1 MCGGS
6 RNFACIHGA
15 IYYFRCISVCNRC
28 TARTR
33 GAFLT
38 KLNFGKLSFA
48 KQETPKGKP
57 TAAKGT
63 KIGRPRVTVDE
74 VPPIFLRHYPAY
86 KAEKLNIS
94 ELARVCELSRTTVYK
109 YLQMLR

>member
-1 MCGGS
+1 LIVTPNNALKKS
-6 RNFACIHGA
+6 
-15 IYYFRCISVCNRC
+15 

-48 KQETPKGKP
+48 KQEPPKGKP
-57 TAAKGT
+57 TAAKGA
-63 KIGRPRVTVDE
+63 KIGRPRVTIDE
-74 VPPIFLRHYPAY
+74 VPPLFLRHYPAY
-86 KAEKLNIS
+86 KTGNLNVS

-109 YLQMLR
+109 YLQMLEK